1 MLGQSGEQRQAVLPP
16 VEGMAEEADLWW
28 SRSWLS
34 AFALHVTYLPGA
46 TCCCHTSSRVGMVS
60 HPWTLLPACAQPL
73 AQHCGLGKASVHSGR
88 TWSNWTR
95 RDASRTFTRHEVN
108 TSRRSPLRLWQCGT
122 AAVASSKV
130 GQRNWKESK
139 MKTQLLMQVDC
150 VAITNSRKDNRL
162 QREGNEITLF
172 VYRGV

>member
-1 MLGQSGEQRQAVLPP
+1 MEQVLALCLCPSCHLSARCHLLLPHLLPGGHGLPP
-16 VEGMAEEADLWW
+16 LDTPPCLCSALGPALWSWEGLCPLWQDLVQ
-28 SRSWLS
+28 LDD
-34 AFALHVTYLPGA
+34 
-46 TCCCHTSSRVGMVS
+46 
-60 HPWTLLPACAQPL
+60 
-73 AQHCGLGKASVHSGR
+73 
-88 TWSNWTR
+88 

-172 VYRGV
+172 VYLGG

>member
-16 VEGMAEEADLWW
+16 VEGVAEEADLWW

-88 TWSNWTR
+88 TWSNWTH
-95 RDASRTFTRHEVN
+95 RDASRTFTRHWAVHW
-108 TSRRSPLRLWQCGT
+108 SLLLRLPWRTLVCPC
-122 AAVASSKV
+122 
-130 GQRNWKESK
+130 EC
-139 MKTQLLMQVDC
+139 QVWRWCSCLGCRGSDS
-150 VAITNSRKDNRL
+150 TRYS
-162 QREGNEITLF
+162 GEIGRAH
-172 VYRGV
+172 V